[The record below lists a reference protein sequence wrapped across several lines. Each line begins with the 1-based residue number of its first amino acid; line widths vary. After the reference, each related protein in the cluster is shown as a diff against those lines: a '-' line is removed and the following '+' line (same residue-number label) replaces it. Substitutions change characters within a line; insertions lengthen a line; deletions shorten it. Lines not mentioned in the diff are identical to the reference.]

1 MCVNSIRRQVKRLFP
16 NRKKVAIVGGGDT
29 GVGVAAA
36 AAAAEEKKHEKKK
49 RPAYRMANTSRGG
62 PNMPKYQP
70 CPERGKGGH
79 VCGKGAKRIS
89 KTMGG
94 ANYQH
99 GNHQSFFVRA
109 A

>member
-1 MCVNSIRRQVKRLFP
+1 MKKLWRRLFP
-16 NRKKVAIVGGGDT
+16 KRKKVAVVGGGYT
-29 GVGVAAA
+29 GVGVAVAAA
-36 AAAAEEKKHEKKK
+36 AAAAKERRPKEKKLV
-49 RPAYRMANTSRGG
+49 RRRSTALGG

-70 CPERGKGGH
+70 CPD
-79 VCGKGAKRIS
+79 CGKWAKRVS
-89 KTMGG
+89 KTMNG

>member
-1 MCVNSIRRQVKRLFP
+1 MFP
-16 NRKKVAIVGGGDT
+16 GHKVEEAPP
-29 GVGVAAA
+29 
-36 AAAAEEKKHEKKK
+36 AAAEEKKPEKKK
-49 RPAYRMANTSRGG
+49 RPAYRVANTSRGG

>member
-29 GVGVAAA
+29 GVGVAV
-36 AAAAEEKKHEKKK
+36 AAEEKKHEKKK
-49 RPAYRMANTSRGG
+49 RPAYRVANTSRGG

-70 CPERGKGGH
+70 CPE
-79 VCGKGAKRIS
+79 CGKGAKRVS

-99 GNHQSFFVRA
+99 GNHMSFFVRA